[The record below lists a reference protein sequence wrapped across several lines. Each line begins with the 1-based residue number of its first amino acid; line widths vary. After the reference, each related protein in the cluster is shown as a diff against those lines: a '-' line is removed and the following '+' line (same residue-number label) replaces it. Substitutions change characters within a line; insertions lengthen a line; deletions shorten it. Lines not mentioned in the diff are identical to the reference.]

1 MRTGLLLAMAIG
13 SAAAQSAPP
22 GGPVVF
28 ALDGQS
34 TTIAALAT
42 DAAGNMYVTGFTS
55 SGIFPT
61 TAGVVQPDYGG
72 GLCGGPLVNN
82 YVQLSPCDDAFVVKL
97 DPAGQTIFS
106 TYLGGDDGD
115 FGSAI
120 TVDAGGNIY
129 VAGSAGRHFP
139 TTPGAAFSTGGA
151 DGYGGF
157 VAKLSPSGDKLIYS
171 TYVPG
176 LSATALAI
184 DAAGNAYVNGTGD
197 ATLPVTPG
205 AFQTKLLT
213 TSVYTTGAVAKLNA
227 DGSKL
232 VYATYLTGGAVA
244 SSMYNQGGL
253 AVDAAGEAYITGSTN
268 GVDFPV
274 TPGAYLT
281 KIPSNT
287 TENYASA
294 YVSKLNA
301 AGSALVYSTYLGA
314 SGGENGTAIRVD
326 SNGEAW
332 VLGQTNSTNFP
343 VTAGAFQPS
352 PTTAW
357 AIAGQPVGFLAKLSA
372 SGSSL
377 LYATYL
383 SGAVALDEDAAG
395 NVYVA
400 GEASFGF
407 PLTNGAF
414 QRCMNGGGGDMFL
427 AEFDPTGELIASTF
441 LGGSGPDSPVAI
453 AALGD
458 GSAAVAG
465 FTSSL
470 DFPGLSG
477 NLPSNLNVVAAL
489 RIDYPSRTQS
499 PCMSYTLENGASYA
513 EGPVAPGEI
522 VTIHGDGI
530 GPAIGVPGT
539 PEAHDLLPLNL
550 AGVKVFFD
558 RYQAPLLYVQNGQVN
573 AIVPWILGNA
583 ELFTSQRTVV
593 HVEYNGAVTDSTT
606 IPLVAAAPAIF
617 FTSIPQPIGP
627 PLEQAAALN
636 EDGTVNSAANP
647 ARGGSVVSLFGTG
660 GGATNP
666 PGVDGALWPLSS
678 LAILTIPEQVQIGG
692 MDAQVLYEGSA
703 PGLTTGIFQMNVAVP
718 ATLQPGA
725 AQVTLSAQVPG
736 YFNVN
741 NPSIFVR
748 P

>member
-1 MRTGLLLAMAIG
+1 M
-13 SAAAQSAPP
+13 
-22 GGPVVF
+22 
-28 ALDGQS
+28 
-34 TTIAALAT
+34 
-42 DAAGNMYVTGFTS
+42 
-55 SGIFPT
+55 
-61 TAGVVQPDYGG
+61 
-72 GLCGGPLVNN
+72 
-82 YVQLSPCDDAFVVKL
+82 
-97 DPAGQTIFS
+97 
-106 TYLGGDDGD
+106 
-115 FGSAI
+115 
-120 TVDAGGNIY
+120 
-129 VAGSAGRHFP
+129 
-139 TTPGAAFSTGGA
+139 
-151 DGYGGF
+151 
-157 VAKLSPSGDKLIYS
+157 
-171 TYVPG
+171 
-176 LSATALAI
+176 
-184 DAAGNAYVNGTGD
+184 
-197 ATLPVTPG
+197 
-205 AFQTKLLT
+205 
-213 TSVYTTGAVAKLNA
+213 AKLNA

-232 VYATYLTGGAVA
+232 IYATYLTGGAVA
-244 SSMYNQGGL
+244 SSIYNQGGL
-253 AVDAAGEAYITGSTN
+253 AVDATGDAYITGSTN

-287 TENYASA
+287 TENYQSA

-332 VLGQTNSTNFP
+332 VLGQTTSTNFP
-343 VTAGAFQPS
+343 VTAGAFQAS
-352 PTTAW
+352 PTASWT
-357 AIAGQPVGFLAKLSA
+357 IAGQPVGFLAKMA
-372 SGSSL
+372 ANGSSL

-427 AEFDPTGELIASTF
+427 AEFNPSGALIASTY
-441 LGGSGPDSPVAI
+441 LGGSGQDAP
-453 AALGD
+453 AALAAFGD
-458 GSAAVAG
+458 GSVAVAG
-465 FTSSL
+465 FTGSL

-477 NLPSNLNVVAAL
+477 DLPSGLAFVAAL
-489 RIDYPSRTQS
+489 RIDDPARTQS

-539 PEAHDLLPLNL
+539 LEAHDLLPFNL

-558 RYQAPLLYVQNGQVN
+558 QYQAPLLYVQNGQVN

-583 ELFTSQRTVV
+583 ELFTSMRTVV
-593 HVEYNGAVTDSTT
+593 HVEYNGAVTNSAT
-606 IPLVAAAPAIF
+606 IPLVGWAPAIF
-617 FTSIPQPIGP
+617 YTSIPQPAGP
-627 PLEQAAALN
+627 PLLQAAVLN
-636 EDGTVNSAANP
+636 EDGTANSATNP
-647 ARGGSVVSLFGTG
+647 ARGGSVVSVFGTG

-666 PGVDGALWPLSS
+666 GGVTGGLWPLSP
-678 LAILTIPEQVQIGG
+678 LAILAVPVQAGIGPFS
-692 MDAQVLYEGSA
+692 AQVLYEGSA

-718 ATLQPGA
+718 VGLGPA
-725 AQVTLSAQVPG
+725 ALPITLSTDSPLTSMP
-736 YFNVN
+736 NP
-741 NPSIFVR
+741 PSIFVR